1 MADGAQGIW
10 GRQHGH
16 GLARLANAGG
26 LVAAAAASKKG
37 GSMVPLVKHA
47 TKKAKIAKPPDAT
60 ALPAARAAAERLAAR
75 NKRIQKVALF
85 SPRSG
90 KPTNDPV
97 LLKRVFQ
104 TFDRDGTGAVSL
116 AEMAAMLRVLKI
128 RITQRELDRICKS
141 VDDGSG
147 ELDFEEF
154 YRALQMIRNLQVT
167 ESLFDKVMNFVNT
180 VGFQTILYI
189 SYVLVFQEFA
199 GTVRTKE
206 EYYVHKAVTDTLL
219 ARPFGHN
226 HLTFM
231 QIKRIGDIYKWGDQV
246 LWPGLFGGMGPCNAS
261 VGVRDTLANKR
272 CQDDAWPD
280 GEGPLSMYPKQTPT
294 NNMRGPTPADLFEL
308 VRRMDKLDWSEGI
321 TFRVAR
327 TRDQPCDPD
336 LPWPRTMRPRL
347 RTERYVPGNVTF
359 VEPPCP
365 PELGFGTGSAVP
377 YGVNF
382 SHPGEPMVHPFY
394 WYSATE
400 LGADPRGLS
409 SANLVAL
416 TREPYES
423 AGYVALVIPFFS
435 DVLLPNQ
442 VGSFEEVEDF
452 RTSAVNATNDR
463 HVRYYCV
470 RLSHNGAQVRQLCDP
485 TSNLRTNDGELT
497 GVVRAAVEELWGDLR
512 RGHYLDALSRVLTIT
527 LQFNSNHVG
536 VRYRLTLVLELTSLG
551 TVLPSYHIETMA
563 THPQKLEDLSFYSR
577 VSLFTVVM
585 FVLLELVRMARMGQ
599 KGFANLL
606 NYFTDMWNFA
616 DWLNFLIF
624 GLTYW
629 QVLIVERLLKARD
642 CEGSYLCRELGYFD
656 DWQLMGE
663 YRWLKELFSFNL
675 CVQLLKVAKYS
686 SALIPKMSIATD
698 TLRHAMVDM
707 LFFALTVGIT
717 IFSFSSLLWVILGP
731 VVNDFYDQ
739 VPAMIS
745 VMSAFF
751 IDFDFVEAMQRSSG
765 YFSVILMLCY
775 LFVAVFIL
783 LTLFLSILAEAQVKV
798 RLDMLEQEANDP
810 AFSSFGTLADLWMV
824 FEKGVDR
831 ILKEFEVKNPWPDTP
846 PESEDEAEVT
856 PRGALGLD
864 YDPPHDWE
872 AVGDLRNDVSVLHGG
887 LDQLGSLVFGTVDQ
901 LDEQKRLEALAVA
914 ARRAARAAE
923 RAAIEREAAEA
934 ATEER
939 AAFQRRRRRGEVGVE
954 SEEVHAAAEE
964 AAEKAAAA
972 AREKAEARLAATHR
986 GVAASIVES
995 LLDATIAAVQAR
1007 AARRAREATA
1017 HEANDELRRA
1027 RELMRSLAE
1036 RHLATLDRLEQR
1048 FFADDFTRRKEQWR
1062 KLQMHRQALASEG
1075 DEAKEELERLD
1086 AQSIRAE
1093 DRLDKLDR
1101 WQHRHSGLLRA
1112 SAAVEVH
1119 ADGTYDVK
1127 VPGVGLHQRV
1137 PHADLRLRDGGGM
1150 LPILALE
1157 RTVPVAIRE

>member
-1 MADGAQGIW
+1 MPSRPPRPYGAS
-10 GRQHGH
+10 RTNEPHPH
-16 GLARLANAGG
+16 LLD
-26 LVAAAAASKKG
+26 S
-37 GSMVPLVKHA
+37 
-47 TKKAKIAKPPDAT
+47 
-60 ALPAARAAAERLAAR
+60 ALP
-75 NKRIQKVALF
+75 
-85 SPRSG
+85 
-90 KPTNDPV
+90 
-97 LLKRVFQ
+97 
-104 TFDRDGTGAVSL
+104 DGF
-116 AEMAAMLRVLKI
+116 
-128 RITQRELDRICKS
+128 C
-141 VDDGSG
+141 
-147 ELDFEEF
+147 
-154 YRALQMIRNLQVT
+154 Y
-167 ESLFDKVMNFVNT
+167 
-180 VGFQTILYI
+180 
-189 SYVLVFQEFA
+189 
-199 GTVRTKE
+199 
-206 EYYVHKAVTDTLL
+206 
-219 ARPFGHN
+219 
-226 HLTFM
+226 
-231 QIKRIGDIYKWGDQV
+231 
-246 LWPGLFGGMGPCNAS
+246 
-261 VGVRDTLANKR
+261 
-272 CQDDAWPD
+272 
-280 GEGPLSMYPKQTPT
+280 
-294 NNMRGPTPADLFEL
+294 
-308 VRRMDKLDWSEGI
+308 
-321 TFRVAR
+321 
-327 TRDQPCDPD
+327 
-336 LPWPRTMRPRL
+336 
-347 RTERYVPGNVTF
+347 
-359 VEPPCP
+359 

-954 SEEVHAAAEE
+954 SEEVHAAAEA

-1075 DEAKEELERLD
+1075 EEAKEELERLD

-1112 SAAVEVH
+1112 SAAVEGEWGTRSPEQHRRSPSRRGPPTSSSSSSSSSSLSSSSSSSSSSSNRSRSSRSSRSSSRRIGMSSPFRLKTVVGTPVELVGSGYAGCRVMAVH